1 MCALLILEEFIFII
15 IEDCEKIIIKTK
27 RIVIEGLEMFAII
40 GLGNPGKE
48 YENTRH
54 NAGFNSVD
62 AIAKKYGIDISK
74 NEFKSKVGQGFIDGQ
89 KVILVKPQTYMNNSG
104 EAVREV
110 VDFYKLDSTSEI
122 MIIYDDISLDVGMIR
137 VRDKGSAGGHNGI
150 KSIIAHLGSEALLRI
165 RVGVGD
171 KGENGDLV
179 KHVLGTFKG
188 DDETTIKES
197 YEKAVDAATL
207 ILNDNLEKAMN
218 IYNKKV
224 PKKSIESDE

>member
-150 KSIIAHLGSEALLRI
+150 KSIIAHLGSEAFLRI

-224 PKKSIESDE
+224 PKKSVESDE

>member
-1 MCALLILEEFIFII
+1 
-15 IEDCEKIIIKTK
+15 
-27 RIVIEGLEMFAII
+27 MFAII

-150 KSIIAHLGSEALLRI
+150 KSIIAHLGSEVFLRI

-224 PKKSIESDE
+224 PKKSVESDE

>member
-150 KSIIAHLGSEALLRI
+150 KGIIAHLGSEAFLRI

-207 ILNDNLEKAMN
+207 ILNDNFEKAMN

-224 PKKSIESDE
+224 PKKSVESDE

>member
-1 MCALLILEEFIFII
+1 MVD
-15 IEDCEKIIIKTK
+15 DCEKNIIKTK
-27 RIVIEGLEMFAII
+27 RIIIEGFEMFAII

-150 KSIIAHLGSEALLRI
+150 KSIIAHLGSEAFLRI

-224 PKKSIESDE
+224 PKKSVESDE

>member
-1 MCALLILEEFIFII
+1 M
-15 IEDCEKIIIKTK
+15 KM
-27 RIVIEGLEMFAII
+27 IV

-62 AIAKKYGIDISK
+62 AIAKKYNIDISK
-74 NEFKSKVGQGFIDGQ
+74 SEFKSKIGQGYIDGQ
-89 KVILVKPQTYMNNSG
+89 KVLLVKPQTYMNNSG

-110 VDFYKLDSTSEI
+110 VDFYKLDSTEEI
-122 MIIYDDISLDVGMIR
+122 IIIYDDISLDVGMIR

-150 KSIIAHLGSEALLRI
+150 KSIIAHLGSEEFLRI

-188 DDETTIKES
+188 EDEATIKES

-224 PKKSIESDE
+224 PKKSIESNE

>member
-1 MCALLILEEFIFII
+1 
-15 IEDCEKIIIKTK
+15 
-27 RIVIEGLEMFAII
+27 MFAII

-150 KSIIAHLGSEALLRI
+150 KSIIAHLGSEVFLRI

-224 PKKSIESDE
+224 PKKSVENDE